1 MFENEFYLN
10 FFRPSIS
17 TPIYYITK
25 FLSFW
30 SSTLLFIPIN
40 FGSLCFSLKYI
51 LLKSTKELIRKKNM
65 PYQYLFETYDEISKL
80 ISHVNRKMQS
90 FLLSIFTILLLNIFY
105 SAYNVVF
112 TECESVSSLIYY
124 WITIISYYIM
134 FVLMCLFSSSVT
146 NAAVGLED
154 MMLSQSIGQ
163 NRELQFLLKVK
174 GRFVGFTLL
183 DSLVINKNLILSAT
197 GSLLT
202 YGLMVATFN
211 ANSGS

>member
-1 MFENEFYLN
+1 
-10 FFRPSIS
+10 
-17 TPIYYITK
+17 
-25 FLSFW
+25 
-30 SSTLLFIPIN
+30 
-40 FGSLCFSLKYI
+40 
-51 LLKSTKELIRKKNM
+51 
-65 PYQYLFETYDEISKL
+65 
-80 ISHVNRKMQS
+80 
-90 FLLSIFTILLLNIFY
+90 
-105 SAYNVVF
+105 
-112 TECESVSSLIYY
+112 
-124 WITIISYYIM
+124 
-134 FVLMCLFSSSVT
+134 MCLFSSSVT